1 MTRRC
6 DGINR
11 RDFIRVGTLGFVGL
25 SLTDVLR
32 LQAAAAEGGST
43 AKAKSVIV
51 LWMDGGPPQHDTFD
65 PKPDAASDIRGEF
78 KAIGSNVAGVQV
90 CELLPQMAK
99 QMDKVAL
106 IRTLAHNEGAHERAA
121 HLVLTGWH
129 PLPSLVYPSMGSV
142 VSRELGPVGTLP
154 PYVAVPSSGFA
165 FGYGGSGYLEAAF
178 NPFSVGGDPNN
189 AKFTVRDVSLPDGV
203 TVERFDKR
211 RTLLQALDG
220 AFKRFEGT
228 AVQSSRDSFYTR
240 AYDIISSPAAKKA
253 FNVAEEPDKVRDRYG
268 RTTFGQSC
276 LLARRLVEAGVRFIT
291 VTMGGWD
298 THSDNF
304 KQLKDNLLTPM
315 DDGYSALL
323 EDLHQRGLLESTL
336 VIWMGEFGRTPK
348 VNQLA
353 GRDHWPD
360 TSCALVSGAGVRGGQ
375 AIGAT
380 DAEGGKPTDR
390 KVSPEDIV
398 TTVYHKLGITW
409 EKEYLTPQGRPVK
422 IVTGG
427 EPIKE
432 LVA

>member
-11 RDFIRVGTLGFVGL
+11 RDFIRVGTLGFAGL
-25 SLTDVLR
+25 SLSDILR
-32 LQAAAAEGGST
+32 MQAASADGGSA

-65 PKPDAASDIRGEF
+65 PKPDAPSDVRGEF
-78 KAIGSNVAGVQV
+78 KPISTNVAGVQV
-90 CELLPQMAK
+90 CELLPQLAK

-106 IRTLAHNEGAHERAA
+106 IRTLAHNEGAHERAQ
-121 HLVLTGWH
+121 HLLLTGWH

-142 VSRELGPVGTLP
+142 VSKEMGPVGTLP
-154 PYVAVPSSGFA
+154 PYVAVPNSGFGS
-165 FGYGGSGYLEAAF
+165 GYGGSGYLEAAF

-189 AKFTVRDVSLPDGV
+189 GKFTVRDVSLPDGV
-203 TVERFDKR
+203 TVERFDRR
-211 RTLLQALDG
+211 RTLLHALDG
-220 AFKRFEGT
+220 AFKRFEGST
-228 AVQSSRDSFYTR
+228 VQASRDTFYTR
-240 AYDIISSPAAKKA
+240 AYDIISSPDAKKA
-253 FNVAEEPDKVRDRYG
+253 FSIAEEPDKVRDRYG
-268 RTTFGQSC
+268 RHTFGQSC
-276 LLARRLVEAGVRFIT
+276 LLARRLVEAGVRYIN

-304 KQLKDNLLTPM
+304 KQLKDNLLTPL
-315 DDGYSALL
+315 DTGYSALL
-323 EDLHQRGLLESTL
+323 EDLKQRGLLDTTL
-336 VIWMGEFGRTPK
+336 VLWMGEFGRTPK
-348 VNQLA
+348 INQLA

-360 TSCALVSGAGVRGGQ
+360 TGCVLVSGAGVRGGQ
-375 AIGAT
+375 VIGVT

-398 TTVYHKLGITW
+398 TTVYQKLGITW
-409 EKEYLTPQGRPVK
+409 DKEYMTPQGRPIK

-427 EPIKE
+427 EPVKE